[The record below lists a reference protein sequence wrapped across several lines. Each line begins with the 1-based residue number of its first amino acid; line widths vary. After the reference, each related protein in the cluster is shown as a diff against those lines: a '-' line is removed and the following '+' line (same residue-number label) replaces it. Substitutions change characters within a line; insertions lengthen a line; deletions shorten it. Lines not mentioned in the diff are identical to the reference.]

1 MRESSDQL
9 TERQQEIYEF
19 IREKIDS
26 RGYGPTVREIADR
39 FKIKSPNGVMCHL
52 KALEKKNYIQR
63 EGFSARAIQIVG
75 YKPGS
80 VTLPML
86 GVVSAGA
93 PVSTIELDDKLEL
106 GELFKADNNYV
117 LRVRGTSMIEDH
129 IQDGDYV
136 VIKKQE
142 TAKNGERVV
151 AWVDGETTLKKFY
164 KERNR
169 VRLDP
174 CNGAM
179 KSIYVDPIKDI
190 RVLGVLVGVLRK
202 V

>member
-1 MRESSDQL
+1 MRVSSDQL
-9 TERQQEIYEF
+9 TERQQDIYEF
-19 IREKIDS
+19 IREKIDA

-106 GELFKADNNYV
+106 GDLFKADKNYV
-117 LRVRGTSMIEDH
+117 LKVKGTSMIEDH

-142 TAKNGERVV
+142 TAKNGERVI
-151 AWVDGETTLKKFY
+151 AWVDDETTLKKFY
-164 KERNR
+164 RERNR

-174 CNGAM
+174 CNGSM
-179 KSIYVDPIKDI
+179 KSIYVDPQKDI

-202 V
+202 C